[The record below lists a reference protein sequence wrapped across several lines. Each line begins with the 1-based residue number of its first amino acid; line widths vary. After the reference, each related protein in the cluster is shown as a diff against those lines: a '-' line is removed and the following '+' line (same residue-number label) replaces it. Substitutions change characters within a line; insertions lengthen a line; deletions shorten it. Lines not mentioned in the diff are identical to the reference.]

1 MAVVGGLL
9 VVAVMAGISLRYTA
23 RKKKVMSFACHC
35 LVPGSQ
41 TAAQWAGGNDPVTAG
56 SGLRQVG
63 GQQQGKVAL
72 PDPVPFLNHAAVQLI
87 AFQKDFFIL
96 QRVRGV
102 GSLCSLADVPF
113 LLKEDG
119 VT

>member
-1 MAVVGGLL
+1 MAVIGGLL

-35 LVPGSQ
+35 LVPGNQ

-87 AFQKDFFIL
+87 AFQKDFLFYKEYVAWDRCVL
-96 QRVRGV
+96 W
-102 GSLCSLADVPF
+102 LMF
-113 LLKEDG
+113 LSFSKRMA
-119 VT
+119 